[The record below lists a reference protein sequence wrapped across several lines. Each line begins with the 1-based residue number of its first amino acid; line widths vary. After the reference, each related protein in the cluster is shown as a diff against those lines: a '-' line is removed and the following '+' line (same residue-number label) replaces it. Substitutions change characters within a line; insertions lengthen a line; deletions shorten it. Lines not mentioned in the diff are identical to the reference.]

1 MYARSK
7 QQSLVWLL
15 LFRGTKMKKKKKKKK
30 RPFCVESA
38 R

>member
-15 LFRGTKMKKKKKKKK
+15 LFRGTKMKKKKKKK